1 MTDERTTTL
10 RLRSVRFKDGRA
22 PIRVFT
28 APGPDTEIAENFTA
42 SARRCSELGPGMVG
56 FAIVAWTADGRVYVN
71 YRNGDNSGIPGGG
84 LGQYAKDIIQAEQ
97 AIRWARDE

>member
-1 MTDERTTTL
+1 MADGIARI

-22 PIRVFT
+22 PIRVFS
-28 APGPDTEIAENFTA
+28 APGPDTEISDSFAA
-42 SARRCSELGPGMVG
+42 SAQRCSEFFPTLVG
-56 FAIVAWTADGRVYVN
+56 FAIVAWSADGRVYVN

-97 AIRWARDE
+97 AIRWANE